1 MFALKKNTET
11 EATLAALDRVQG
23 IIEFDLSGN
32 ILKANTNF
40 LEVIGYSLSE
50 IVGQPHGMLVEPA
63 YRQSPEYRV
72 FWDKLRAGEFQA
84 AQFKRIGKGGR
95 EVWIEASYNPIFG
108 RDGKPTKVVKFA
120 TDISRQK
127 AEDADRASQIAA
139 IRKAQGV
146 ISFTLDG
153 EILEA
158 NHNFL
163 TLTGYTLAEIKGQHH
178 RIFIDPVHRASGEYA
193 AFWAA
198 LKQGIYQADRYK
210 RIGKGGRE
218 VWIQA
223 SYNPI
228 VDASGRP
235 YKVVK
240 FATDITDQ
248 INLLARLGTMIEDI
262 DHAVTRSRRESGAA
276 IGAAQMT
283 SGSVQTMAAA
293 AEELAASV
301 SEISQ
306 SMAKSQ
312 DATDLAFDRVQQASD
327 FTRRLS
333 DAASSMTGIV
343 GLINTIASQIN
354 LLALNATIEAA
365 RAGDAGR
372 GFAVVAQEVKNL
384 AAQAARATDQINGEI
399 NSVQAV
405 SNEVVGALDSIRG
418 SVEIVRNHVVATA
431 AAVEEQ
437 SAVTRD
443 MSANM
448 QDASRAVSDISENIN
463 AISTAVSEVSDAV
476 ATTRNAAQVL
486 SR

>member
-1 MFALKKNTET
+1 MFALRKSSET

-23 IIEFDLSGN
+23 IIEFDLSGV
-32 ILKANTNF
+32 ILKANANF
-40 LEVIGYSLSE
+40 LGVIGYSLPE
-50 IVGQPHGMLVEPA
+50 IVGQPHGMLVEPG
-63 YRQSPEYRV
+63 YRQSPDYRA

-95 EVWIEASYNPIFG
+95 EVWIEASYNPILG
-108 RDGKPTKVVKFA
+108 RDGKPTKIVKFA
-120 TDISRQK
+120 TDITRQK

-153 EILEA
+153 EILES
-158 NHNFL
+158 NDGFL
-163 TLTGYTLAEIKGQHH
+163 ALTGYTMAEIKGRHH
-178 RIFIDPVHRASGEYA
+178 RIFVDPAHHTSGDYA
-193 AFWAA
+193 ALWAA
-198 LKQGIYQADRYK
+198 LRQGTYQVGRYK

-218 VWIQA
+218 IWIQA

-228 VDASGRP
+228 LDASGRP

-240 FATDITDQ
+240 FATDVTDQ
-248 INLLARLGTMIEDI
+248 MNLLARLGTMIEDI
-262 DHAVTRSRRESGAA
+262 DHAVSRSRQESGAA
-276 IGAAQMT
+276 IGAAHMT

-312 DATDLAFDRVQQASD
+312 DATDLAFERVSEASD

-372 GFAVVAQEVKNL
+372 GFAGVAQEVKNL
-384 AAQAARATDQINGEI
+384 AAQAARATDQINAEI

-405 SNEVVGALDSIRG
+405 SNDVVGALDS
-418 SVEIVRNHVVATA
+418 
-431 AAVEEQ
+431 
-437 SAVTRD
+437 
-443 MSANM
+443 
-448 QDASRAVSDISENIN
+448 
-463 AISTAVSEVSDAV
+463 
-476 ATTRNAAQVL
+476 
-486 SR
+486 